1 MLKEGKTKSK
11 NAYIYALMFGKAI
24 FKKMVKWS
32 KG

>member
-11 NAYIYALMFGKAI
+11 NAYIYAKCLERQFL
-24 FKKMVKWS
+24 KKMVKWS